1 MNNKCKQVK
10 EVGINPDF
18 EAAQAGNPLCHACGA
33 EEGKKPRGRPV
44 KKPRGRPVK
53 IGVEKHIRITDVS
66 MTEMINAL
74 VNHPDGGNFNQ
85 VINEALFYGLP
96 ILYEKLYGGT
106 VTEEEKISLVKPR
119 KKGSKYEEL
128 NAVTVQLLRETVLNA
143 TINKS
148 ILSSIFNFICE
159 KCSDERDIIKEFNTG
174 LLADTPEY
182 LVSFE
187 AEGIKKLRR

>member
-1 MNNKCKQVK
+1 MNNKRKQVK

-18 EAAQAGNPLCHACGA
+18 EEAQAGNPLCHACGA

-44 KKPRGRPVK
+44 K
-53 IGVEKHIRITDVS
+53 IGVEKHIRI
-66 MTEMINAL
+66 
-74 VNHPDGGNFNQ
+74 
-85 VINEALFYGLP
+85 
-96 ILYEKLYGGT
+96 KLYGGT

-119 KKGSKYEEL
+119 KRGSKDEEL

>member
-1 MNNKCKQVK
+1 
-10 EVGINPDF
+10 
-18 EAAQAGNPLCHACGA
+18 
-33 EEGKKPRGRPV
+33 
-44 KKPRGRPVK
+44 
-53 IGVEKHIRITDVS
+53 

-96 ILYEKLYGGT
+96 ILYEKLLGDT

-119 KKGSKYEEL
+119 KKGSKNEEL

-148 ILSSIFNFICE
+148 ILSSIYNFLSE
-159 KCSDERDIIKEFNTG
+159 KYASDRDLIKDFNTG

-182 LVSFE
+182 LGSYE
-187 AEGIKKLRR
+187 AEGIKRLRR

>member
-1 MNNKCKQVK
+1 MREKR
-10 EVGINPDF
+10 E
-18 EAAQAGNPLCHACGA
+18 
-33 EEGKKPRGRPV
+33 
-44 KKPRGRPVK
+44 K
-53 IGVEKHIRITDVS
+53 IGVQRHIRIADS
-66 MTEMINAL
+66 DMIEQIERITKLPGYESANK
-74 VNHPDGGNFNQ
+74 
-85 VINEALFYGLP
+85 VINEALFYGMP
-96 ILYEKLYGGT
+96 ILYEKLLGST
-106 VTEEEKISLVKPR
+106 VTDEEKNKLTAPR
-119 KKGSKYEEL
+119 ESESSDEKF
-128 NAVTVQLLRETVLNA
+128 NAVTVRLLRETVLNA

>member
-1 MNNKCKQVK
+1 MSLILPYEVK

-18 EAAQAGNPLCHACGA
+18 EEAQAGNPLCHACGA
-33 EEGKKPRGRPV
+33 EEG

-119 KKGSKYEEL
+119 KKGSKDEEL

>member
-1 MNNKCKQVK
+1 
-10 EVGINPDF
+10 
-18 EAAQAGNPLCHACGA
+18 
-33 EEGKKPRGRPV
+33 
-44 KKPRGRPVK
+44 
-53 IGVEKHIRITDVS
+53 

-159 KCSDERDIIKEFNTG
+159 KCSDEIFNFICEKCSDERDIIKEFNTG